1 MNIRRELQCAFSVGH
16 SDVRE
21 PLLEGDLRRV
31 QLAIS
36 LFRKY
41 ATFAH
46 TVDQTLND
54 SPTDRRPGPRT
65 P

>member
-1 MNIRRELQCAFSVGH
+1 MIFARGRELQCAFSVGH

-21 PLLEGDLRRV
+21 PLLRGDLRRV

-46 TVDQTLND
+46 TG
-54 SPTDRRPGPRT
+54 GPNFE
-65 P
+65 

>member
-1 MNIRRELQCAFSVGH
+1 MPFVSHEYLLEVGNCTCVFSVGH

-21 PLLEGDLRRV
+21 PLLHGDLRRV

-41 ATFAH
+41 VTFAH
-46 TVDQTLND
+46 TGG
-54 SPTDRRPGPRT
+54 PTFE
-65 P
+65 

>member
-16 SDVRE
+16 SEVRE

-46 TVDQTLND
+46 TG
-54 SPTDRRPGPRT
+54 GPNFE
-65 P
+65 

>member
-1 MNIRRELQCAFSVGH
+1 MIFARGRELQCAFSVGH

-21 PLLEGDLRRV
+21 PLLRGDLRRV

-41 ATFAH
+41 VTFAH
-46 TVDQTLND
+46 TVG
-54 SPTDRRPGPRT
+54 PTFE
-65 P
+65 